1 MKQKQP
7 SIFNA
12 VISLILG
19 VGCASLVLRIS
30 GWYNEYFFGVLI
42 FIYGFVIM
50 IKIDKSNYW
59 KKKFKILK
67 FIRR

>member
-1 MKQKQP
+1 MKQNYILIGIIGL
-7 SIFNA
+7 IFG
-12 VISLILG
+12 I
-19 VGCASLVLRIS
+19 GCASLVLRIS

-50 IKIDKSNYW
+50 VKIDKSNYW